1 MSPDRK
7 RTIEQAMFTYSP
19 LDNAFEKQIKTIKDE
34 GIKQIEALTALKSDE
49 NKEYTKS
56 IEGIFLKDMRTNKI
70 KNEIYE
76 IKKWEEK
83 VKWEDLK
90 YKTEDYIYGFQQFET
105 IRNFC
110 ECIHTGKTNLD

>member
-34 GIKQIEALTALKSDE
+34 GIKQIEALTALKLDE

-83 VKWEDLK
+83 VK
-90 YKTEDYIYGFQQFET
+90 
-105 IRNFC
+105 
-110 ECIHTGKTNLD
+110 

>member
-1 MSPDRK
+1 
-7 RTIEQAMFTYSP
+7 MFTYSP

-83 VKWEDLK
+83 VK
-90 YKTEDYIYGFQQFET
+90 
-105 IRNFC
+105 
-110 ECIHTGKTNLD
+110 